1 MNYRTTRSIAV
12 LATVVALGA
21 GIPAVASAGSTTT
34 TTPSASF
41 VSGRQTLETQLAS
54 RVTRLQHLVA
64 DVTEATSLSANA
76 STTLQARLSSEE
88 GSMNALIAK
97 VPTDTTQA
105 QLSADRATMYKD
117 NRVYA
122 VMSPQV
128 FESIEASVVAE
139 QVTTMQG
146 NEVTL
151 QTEAASL
158 IGLAGYE
165 NALNHY
171 DNYVKRISNWSTRI
185 LTVEDAVLAQTPQGF
200 PRNTNVFVAE
210 NHSILTAN
218 IALAYAG
225 YDASVIGLASGGYTG
240 S

>member
-1 MNYRTTRSIAV
+1 MKNRATRSVAI
-12 LATVVALGA
+12 LATVVALGV
-21 GIPAVASAGSTTT
+21 GIPAVASASSTTT

-41 VSGRQTLETQLAS
+41 LSGQQTLETQLAS
-54 RVTRLQHLVA
+54 RVTRLQHLIA
-64 DVTEATSLSANA
+64 DVTSATSLSANA
-76 STTLQARLSSEE
+76 STTLQARLSGEE
-88 GSMNALIAK
+88 ASMNALIGR

-105 QLSADRATMYKD
+105 ELSADRATMYKD

-128 FESIEASVVAE
+128 FESIEASLVSE

-151 QTEAASL
+151 QTETASL

-171 DNYVKRISNWSTRI
+171 DNYAKRISNWSTRI
-185 LTVEDAVLAQTPQGF
+185 VNVESAVLSQTPQDF
-200 PRNTNVFVAE
+200 PRSTNVFVAQ

-218 IALAYAG
+218 IALAYAA